1 MTRPFFDARRPFNA
15 NRGRKLTDTREAFKA
30 RAVVRRAALTS
41 TLRACWALAF
51 ALLVAMRLLTPA
63 GFMPAWSDSKVRIIL
78 CDDSGTQIDAATHH
92 AHQGKSDGS
101 KHRQSCPYA
110 AASATPFLAPP
121 AIAVA
126 PQLEITSDLAASTKP
141 ARLQFERKIERPPS
155 RAPPVLA

>member
-1 MTRPFFDARRPFNA
+1 VTRPFFDARRPFNA

-101 KHRQSCPYA
+101 KHHQSCPYA
-110 AASATPFLAPP
+110 AASAIPFLSP

-126 PQLEITSDLAASTKP
+126 PPLEIASDLSASIQP
-141 ARLQFERKIERPPS
+141 ARFQVERRIERPPS